1 MNAHV
6 WKISFEICVAMM
18 CYFVYIKIMSI
29 QCIYSVLP
37 NEGGKVGGEVGGRES
52 GENTQNKGEVIKV
65 GGYR

>member
-1 MNAHV
+1 
-6 WKISFEICVAMM
+6 MM

-52 GENTQNKGEVIKV
+52 GENTQNKDEVIKV

>member
-6 WKISFEICVAMM
+6 WKISFEICVVMM
-18 CYFVYIKIMSI
+18 FYFVYIKIMST
-29 QCIYSVLP
+29 QGIYSVLP

-65 GGYR
+65 GDYR